1 MPFLRQVRATDL
13 TKAFEAEEL
22 KAVSVARE
30 QEYQA
35 FLARYQ
41 WERKIQE
48 RASVVIVT
56 PLEERAPLLLLTP
69 LSTSALQEPVP
80 G

>member
-13 TKAFEAEEL
+13 TKAFDAEEL

-41 WERKIQE
+41 WERKIQLYLG

-56 PLEERAPLLLLTP
+56 PW
-69 LSTSALQEPVP
+69 
-80 G
+80 